1 MICYIIIA
9 IALALSPLAYFIG
22 HDIGEKIGRRNALK
36 ARENIVY
43 QFGSTAYVSIENGR
57 KMAIVTLDC
66 DDPLTATDKLHLVE
80 EVKKFLRKERANEK
94 KP

>member
-1 MICYIIIA
+1 MICYIIIV
-9 IALALSPLAYFIG
+9 ITLALSPIAYFIG

-36 ARENIVY
+36 VRENNVY
-43 QFGSTAYVSIENGR
+43 QLGSTAYVTVEYGR
-57 KMAIVTLDC
+57 KMAIVTLDR
-66 DDPLTATDKLHLVE
+66 DDPLTETDKLHLVE